1 MARMT
6 LRAARV
12 NRDLSQAQ
20 AAELL
25 DISKDTLSRYE
36 RGISFPD
43 VPTITKM
50 EEVYKVSYDDLIFS
64 PEITV

>member
-6 LRAARV
+6 LRAARI
-12 NRDLSQAQ
+12 NQDLSQAQ
-20 AAELL
+20 AADLL

-36 RGISFPD
+36 RGLSFPD

-64 PEITV
+64 P

>member
-6 LRAARV
+6 LRAARI
-12 NRDLSQAQ
+12 NQDLSQAQ
-20 AAELL
+20 AADLL

-36 RGISFPD
+36 RGLSFPD

-50 EEVYKVSYDDLIFS
+50 EEIYKVSYDDLIFS